1 VTHPSSYRSHG
12 VDAVIADREL
22 HRALPDGTP
31 VVVPGPVSS
40 PPREAAIALDRVT
53 KRFPSAAGATYT
65 AVEDVSLAVPEGRF
79 VALVGPSGCGKST
92 ILNLAAGLLSP
103 SEGAVVVHGE
113 PLAGLNPKATYLF
126 QQDGLL
132 PWKTVLDNV
141 ALGLVFRGWNRRA
154 ARDLAG
160 QWLERVGLGPF
171 AAHFPHQ
178 LSGGM
183 RKRVAIAQSWIVDPD
198 ILLMDEPFSALDVQT
213 RQIMENELLALW
225 TDSRRTVLFVTHN
238 LDEAIGL
245 ADEVMLLSAGPRSRV
260 VGTYAIDLPR
270 PRDLMEVRTEPH
282 FVDLYRA
289 IWAELRE
296 EVIRSH
302 ARLHGPDGPS

>member
-1 VTHPSSYRSHG
+1 M
-12 VDAVIADREL
+12 IIDREL
-22 HRALPDGTP
+22 RRGRLDGTP
-31 VVVPGPVSS
+31 AVLSGPMPS
-40 PPREAAIALDRVT
+40 PPREPAIALDRVT
-53 KRFPSAAGATYT
+53 RRFPSAAGTTYT

-79 VALVGPSGCGKST
+79 LALVGPSGCGKST
-92 ILNLAAGLLSP
+92 ILNLAAGLLAP
-103 SEGAVVVHGE
+103 SEGSITVHGQA
-113 PLAGLNPKATYLF
+113 LTGLNDRAAYLF

-141 ALGLVFRGWNRRA
+141 ALGLVFRGWSRRA
-154 ARDLAG
+154 ARHLARD
-160 QWLERVGLGPF
+160 WLERVGLGPF
-171 AAHFPHQ
+171 AGHFPRQ

-225 TDSRRTVLFVTHN
+225 TGSRQTVLFVTHN

-245 ADEVMLLSAGPRSRV
+245 ADEVVLLSAGPRSRV
-260 VGTYAIDLPR
+260 VGTYPIDLPR

-302 ARLHGPDGPS
+302 ARGPASPM

>member
-1 VTHPSSYRSHG
+1 
-12 VDAVIADREL
+12 VIIDREL
-22 HRALPDGTP
+22 RRVHLDETPAVLPGLMP
-31 VVVPGPVSS
+31 S
-40 PPREAAIALDRVT
+40 PPREAAIVLDRVT
-53 KRFPSAAGATYT
+53 ERFPSAAGATYI
-65 AVEDVSLAVPEGRF
+65 AVEDVSLAVPDGRF

-92 ILNLAAGLLSP
+92 ILNLAAGLLAP
-103 SEGAVVVHGE
+103 SEGSIIVQGQ
-113 PLAGLNPKATYLF
+113 PLKGLNERAAYLL

-141 ALGLVFRGWNRRA
+141 ALGLVFRGWGRRA
-154 ARDLAG
+154 ARDLARD
-160 QWLERVGLGPF
+160 WLGRVGLGPF
-171 AAHFPHQ
+171 AGHFPRQ

-225 TDSRRTVLFVTHN
+225 TGSRQTVLFVTHN

-245 ADEVMLLSAGPRSRV
+245 ADEVVLLSAGPRSRV
-260 VGTYAIDLPR
+260 VGTYPIDLPR

-282 FVDLYRA
+282 FVDLYRT
-289 IWAELRE
+289 IWAELRG
-296 EVIRSH
+296 EVLRSH
-302 ARLHGPDGPS
+302 AGGPPV